1 MVVGGEPATAGEEFS
16 SAVND
21 GLTIRCWC
29 STCRSSTSTMGGT
42 GSSIHAKF
50 TKTLLDKDHKGD
62 RPAPKSSK
70 ASNMTMKYRL
80 LGRSGLRVSEF
91 ALGTMT
97 FGEDWGWGAPKDEA
111 QKVYNAFRESGGNF
125 IDTANIY
132 TNGTSETFLS
142 EFVKGHRASLVL
154 ATKYTNATPGTDP
167 NAAGNHRKSMMQ
179 SVEASL
185 KRLQTDYIDL
195 YWVHIWDQLTPVEE
209 IMRGLDDLVRQGKVL
224 YVGISDFPA
233 WWIAQANTLASLRGW
248 SPFVALQMEYSLI
261 ERTVERE
268 LIPMARALNL
278 GVTAWSPLSR
288 GVLTGK
294 YHGHGSSES
303 GRMSADSLKQFM
315 PEEQRTGRILAAVK
329 TVANQVGRSMA
340 QVALAWLRSG
350 PGPVFPNIGARK
362 LSQLQDNLASI
373 DLLLSADQLKALDG
387 ASRIELGF
395 PCALYSMPMVR
406 ALMHGGMGD
415 Q

>member
-1 MVVGGEPATAGEEFS
+1 
-16 SAVND
+16 
-21 GLTIRCWC
+21 
-29 STCRSSTSTMGGT
+29 MGGT

-50 TKTLLDKDHKGD
+50 TKTLLDNDHKGG
-62 RPAPKSSK
+62 RTAPKSSK
-70 ASNMTMKYRL
+70 TSNMTMKYRL

-97 FGEDWGWGAPKDEA
+97 FGDDWGWGAPKDEA

-132 TNGTSETFLS
+132 TNGTSETFLG
-142 EFVKGHRASLVL
+142 EFMKGHRASLVL

-224 YVGISDFPA
+224 HVGISDFPA

-303 GRMSADSLKQFM
+303 GRMSVDSLKQFM

-329 TVANQVGRSMA
+329 AVANQVGRSMA

-350 PGPVFPNIGARK
+350 PVPVIPIIGARK

-373 DLLLSADQLKALDG
+373 DLLLSADQLKALDE

-395 PCALYSMPMVR
+395 PYALYSMDMVR
-406 ALMHGGMGD
+406 ALMHGGMSD
-415 Q
+415 QIVA